1 MEDTTKQAAA
11 TLIVVSAYFV
21 MLWIAVFLLNVAP
34 DRALVL
40 SLITLGLIGSG
51 ILYTASTLR
60 RGRDES

>member
-1 MEDTTKQAAA
+1 M
-11 TLIVVSAYFV
+11 IVVSAYFV

>member
-60 RGRDES
+60 RGRD